1 MVKNQGVTEMNRDR
15 LSNIIK
21 SAGDRKI
28 AVIGDLMLD
37 VYVWGRATRIS
48 QEAPVPV
55 VQVGKQTQTLGGAS
69 NVMRNIVSLG
79 GSVIPFGVV
88 GNDEAGKKLLSL
100 FGEQGI
106 GSDFV
111 ISDSGRNT
119 TQKQRVIAGTQQLV
133 RIDYENIDP
142 VSDSIRSRLTEGLI
156 KTIEKGE
163 VDAVIFE
170 DYAKG
175 VLNKESVDAI
185 NKASLKRG
193 LITALDPHPSQ
204 PFEVRDLTLMTPNRQ
219 EAFALSGTYHKE
231 PLRPVIKDAALMGV
245 ADKIMENWNPRYLLI
260 TLGAEGMALYEKGRE
275 CLVVPTRAREVF
287 DVSGAGDTVI
297 ASFVMSL
304 LGGAEP
310 AEAAEI
316 SNHAAGIVVG
326 KIGTASIAVA
336 ELVQSFFDRS

>member
-1 MVKNQGVTEMNRDR
+1 MDRDR
-15 LSNIIK
+15 LSNIIRL
-21 SAGDRKI
+21 AGDRKV

-37 VYVWGRATRIS
+37 VYVWGRADRIS

-55 VQVGKQTQTLGGAS
+55 VQVRKQTQTLGGAS

-79 GSVIPFGVV
+79 GSVMPFGVI

-106 GSDFV
+106 GSEFV
-111 ISDSGRNT
+111 ISDPGRST

-133 RIDYENIDP
+133 RIDYENIEP

-156 KTIEKGE
+156 RTIEKGE
-163 VDAVIFE
+163 VHAVIFE

-185 NKASLKRG
+185 NKASLKKG

-204 PFEVRDLTLMTPNRQ
+204 PFEVRGLTLMTPNRQ

-231 PLRPVIKDAALMGV
+231 PVRPVIKDAALMDV
-245 ADKIMENWNPRYLLI
+245 ADKIMKNWNPGYLLI
-260 TLGAEGMALYEKGRE
+260 TLGAEGMALYEKGKE
-275 CLVVPTRAREVF
+275 CLVVPTREREVF

-297 ASFVMSL
+297 ATFVMAL
-304 LGGAEP
+304 LGGATP
-310 AEAAEI
+310 
-316 SNHAAGIVVG
+316 
-326 KIGTASIAVA
+326 
-336 ELVQSFFDRS
+336 

>member
-1 MVKNQGVTEMNRDR
+1 MNRDR

-21 SAGDRKI
+21 TAGSRKI

-37 VYVWGRATRIS
+37 VYVWGRANRIS

-55 VQVGKQTQTLGGAS
+55 VQVKKQTQTLGGAS

-79 GSVIPFGVV
+79 ASVMPFGVI
-88 GNDEAGKKLLSL
+88 GNDEAGRKMLSL
-100 FGEQGI
+100 FCEQGI
-106 GSDFV
+106 DSDFV
-111 ISDSGRNT
+111 ISDPGRNT

-133 RIDYENIDP
+133 RIDYENIEP

-156 KTIEKGE
+156 RTIERDE
-163 VDAVIFE
+163 VHAVVFE

-185 NKASLKRG
+185 NRASLKKG

-204 PFEVRDLTLMTPNRQ
+204 PFEVRNLTLMTPNRQ

-231 PLRPVIKDAALMGV
+231 PVHPVLKDAALMDV
-245 ADKIMENWNPRYLLI
+245 ADRIMKDWNPRYLLI
-260 TLGAEGMALYEKGRE
+260 TLGAEGMALYEKGSE

-297 ASFVMSL
+297 ASFVMAL
-304 LGGAEP
+304 LGGANP

-326 KIGTASIAVA
+326 KIGTASIAVD
-336 ELVQSFFDRS
+336 ELFQSFFERS

>member
-1 MVKNQGVTEMNRDR
+1 MNRDR
-15 LSNIIK
+15 LSNIIRT
-21 SAGDRKI
+21 AGSRKI

-37 VYVWGRATRIS
+37 VYVWGRANRIS

-55 VQVGKQTQTLGGAS
+55 VQVGRQTQTLGGAS

-79 GSVIPFGVV
+79 GTVIPFGVI
-88 GNDEAGKKLLSL
+88 GNDEPGRKLLSL
-100 FGEQGI
+100 FADQGI
-106 GSDFV
+106 KSDFV
-111 ISDSGRNT
+111 ASDPGRIT

-133 RIDYENIDP
+133 RIDYENIEP
-142 VSDSIRSRLTEGLI
+142 VSESIRSKLTEELI
-156 KTIEKGE
+156 RTIEKDE
-163 VDAVIFE
+163 VHAVIFE

-175 VLNKESVDAI
+175 VLSRECVDAI
-185 NKASLKRG
+185 NKASLKKG

-204 PFEVRDLTLMTPNRQ
+204 PFEVRNLTLMTPNRQ

-245 ADKIMENWNPRYLLI
+245 ADKIMKNWNPRYLLI
-260 TLGAEGMALYEKGRE
+260 TLGAEGMALFEKGRD

-297 ASFVMSL
+297 ASFVMAL
-304 LGGAEP
+304 LGGADP

-316 SNHAAGIVVG
+316 SNHAAGVVVG
-326 KIGTASIAVA
+326 KIGTASIAVD
-336 ELVQSFFDRS
+336 ELFQSFFERG

>member
-1 MVKNQGVTEMNRDR
+1 MNRDR

-21 SAGDRKI
+21 AAGGRRI

-37 VYVWGRATRIS
+37 VYVWGRANRIS

-55 VQVGKQTQTLGGAS
+55 VQVRKQTQTLGGAS

-79 GSVIPFGVV
+79 ASVMPFGVI
-88 GNDEAGKKLLSL
+88 GNDEAGRKLLSL

-106 GSDFV
+106 ESDFV
-111 ISDSGRNT
+111 ISDPGRNT

-133 RIDYENIDP
+133 RIDYENIEP
-142 VSDSIRSRLTEGLI
+142 VPDSIRSQLTEGLI
-156 KTIEKGE
+156 RTIERDE
-163 VDAVIFE
+163 VHAVIFE

-185 NKASLKRG
+185 NKASLKKG

-204 PFEVRDLTLMTPNRQ
+204 PFEVRELTLMTPNRQ

-231 PLRPVIKDAALMGV
+231 PVHPVLKDAALMGV
-245 ADKIMENWNPRYLLI
+245 ASRIMKDWSPRYLLI
-260 TLGAEGMALYEKGRE
+260 TLGAEGMALYEKGRD

-297 ASFVMSL
+297 ASFVMAL

-326 KIGTASIAVA
+326 KIGTASIAVD
-336 ELVQSFFDRS
+336 ELFQSFFERS

>member
-1 MVKNQGVTEMNRDR
+1 MNRER

-21 SAGDRKI
+21 SAADRKI

-37 VYVWGRATRIS
+37 VYVWGKASRIS

-79 GSVIPFGVV
+79 GSVMPFGVI
-88 GNDEAGKKLLSL
+88 GNDEAGKKLVSL
-100 FGEQGI
+100 FAEAGI
-106 GSDFV
+106 QSDFV
-111 ISDSGRNT
+111 ISDPGRST

-133 RIDYENIDP
+133 RIDYENIEP

-156 KTIEKGE
+156 KTIERDE
-163 VDAVIFE
+163 VHAVIFE

-175 VLNKESVDAI
+175 VLNRESVDSI
-185 NKASLKRG
+185 NKDSLKKG

-204 PFEVRDLTLMTPNRQ
+204 PFEVKNLTLMTPNRQ
-219 EAFALSGTYHKE
+219 EAFALSGTYHEE
-231 PLRPVIKDAALMGV
+231 PVKPVIKDSSLMGV
-245 ADKIMENWNPRYLLI
+245 ADKIMKRWNPRYLLI
-260 TLGAEGMALYEKGRE
+260 TLGSEGMALYEKNRE
-275 CLVVPTRAREVF
+275 CIVVPTRAREVF

-297 ASFVMSL
+297 ASFVMAL
-304 LGGAEP
+304 LGGANP

-316 SNHAAGIVVG
+316 SNHAAGVVVG
-326 KIGTASIAVA
+326 KIGTASIAVD
-336 ELVQSFFDRS
+336 ELFQSFFERS

>member
-1 MVKNQGVTEMNRDR
+1 MNRER
-15 LSNIIK
+15 LSNIIRT
-21 SAGDRKI
+21 AGSRKI

-37 VYVWGRATRIS
+37 VYVWGRANRIS

-55 VQVGKQTQTLGGAS
+55 VQVGRQTQTLGGAS

-79 GSVIPFGVV
+79 GSVMPFGVI

-100 FGEQGI
+100 FAAQGI
-106 GSDFV
+106 DSDFV
-111 ISDSGRNT
+111 VSDPGRIT

-133 RIDYENIDP
+133 RIDYENIEP
-142 VSDSIRSRLTEGLI
+142 VSESIRSNLTEELI
-156 KTIEKGE
+156 RTIEKDE
-163 VDAVIFE
+163 VHAVIFE

-175 VLNKESVDAI
+175 VLNRECVDAI
-185 NKASLKRG
+185 NKASLKKG

-231 PLRPVIKDAALMGV
+231 PVRPVMNDAALMGV
-245 ADKIMENWNPRYLLI
+245 AEKIMKKWNPRFLLI
-260 TLGAEGMALYEKGRE
+260 TLGAEGMALYEKGRD

-297 ASFVMSL
+297 ASFVMAL
-304 LGGAEP
+304 LGGADP

-316 SNHAAGIVVG
+316 SNHAAGVVVG
-326 KIGTASIAVA
+326 KIGTASIAVD
-336 ELVQSFFDRS
+336 ELFQSFFERG

>member
-1 MVKNQGVTEMNRDR
+1 MDKDR
-15 LSNIIK
+15 LSNIIRL
-21 SAGDRKI
+21 AGDRKI

-37 VYVWGRATRIS
+37 VYVWGRANRIS

-55 VQVGKQTQTLGGAS
+55 VQVRKQTQTLGGAS

-79 GSVIPFGVV
+79 GSVMSFGVI
-88 GNDEAGKKLLSL
+88 GNDEAGKKMLSL

-106 GSDFV
+106 DREFV
-111 ISDSGRNT
+111 ISDSGRST

-133 RIDYENIDP
+133 RIDYENIEP
-142 VSDSIRSRLTEGLI
+142 VSDSIRSKLTEGLI
-156 KTIEKGE
+156 KTIEKDE
-163 VDAVIFE
+163 IHAVIFE

-185 NKASLKRG
+185 NKASLKKG

-204 PFEVRDLTLMTPNRQ
+204 PFEVKGLTLMTPNRQ

-231 PLRPVIKDAALMGV
+231 PVQPVVKDATLMDV
-245 ADKIMENWNPRYLLI
+245 ADKIMKNWNPRYLLI
-260 TLGAEGMALYEKGRE
+260 TLGAEGMALYEKEKE

-297 ASFVMSL
+297 ASFVMAL
-304 LGGAEP
+304 LGGASP

-326 KIGTASIAVA
+326 KIGTVSIAVD
-336 ELVQSFFDRS
+336 ELFQSFFERS

>member
-1 MVKNQGVTEMNRDR
+1 MNRDR
-15 LSNIIK
+15 LSNIIRT
-21 SAGDRKI
+21 AGSRKI

-37 VYVWGRATRIS
+37 VYVWGRANRIS

-55 VQVGKQTQTLGGAS
+55 VQVGRQTQTLGGAS

-79 GSVIPFGVV
+79 GAVIPFGVI
-88 GNDEAGKKLLSL
+88 GNDEPGRKLLSL
-100 FGEQGI
+100 FADQGI
-106 GSDFV
+106 KSEFVVSDP
-111 ISDSGRNT
+111 GRIT

-133 RIDYENIDP
+133 RIDYENVEP
-142 VSDSIRSRLTEGLI
+142 VSDSIRSKLTEELI
-156 KTIEKGE
+156 RTIEKDE
-163 VDAVIFE
+163 VHAVIFE

-175 VLNKESVDAI
+175 VLSRECVDAI
-185 NKASLKRG
+185 NKASLKKG

-231 PLRPVIKDAALMGV
+231 PVRPVIKDAALMGV
-245 ADKIMENWNPRYLLI
+245 ADKIMKNWNPRYLLI
-260 TLGAEGMALYEKGRE
+260 TLGAEGMALYEKGRD

-297 ASFVMSL
+297 ASFVMAL
-304 LGGAEP
+304 LGGADP

-316 SNHAAGIVVG
+316 SNHAAGVVVG
-326 KIGTASIAVA
+326 KIGTASIAVD
-336 ELVQSFFDRS
+336 ELFQSFFERG